1 MNANRLALLV
11 AAAFLAAPAAVR
23 AEEHMQP
30 GLWQVTATVELPG
43 LPSPGPTTQTE
54 CVSQADAEGDG
65 LPPIEKGAC
74 RVTDLKR
81 SGSKV
86 TWSLDCGQVGKGEG
100 EIVYRSSTEY
110 EGWMKLE
117 TAGTVVRTTLHA
129 KRVGGC

>member
-1 MNANRLALLV
+1 MNAYRLALLLS
-11 AAAFLAAPAAVR
+11 AASLAAPAVVR
-23 AEEHMQP
+23 AEEHLQP
-30 GLWQVTATVELPG
+30 GLWQVTATVDLPG
-43 LPSPGPTTQTE
+43 LASPGPTTQTE
-54 CVSQADAEGDG
+54 CVSQADAEADG
-65 LPPIEKGAC
+65 LPTLEKGGC

-86 TWSLDCGQVGKGEG
+86 TWNLDCGPVGKGQG